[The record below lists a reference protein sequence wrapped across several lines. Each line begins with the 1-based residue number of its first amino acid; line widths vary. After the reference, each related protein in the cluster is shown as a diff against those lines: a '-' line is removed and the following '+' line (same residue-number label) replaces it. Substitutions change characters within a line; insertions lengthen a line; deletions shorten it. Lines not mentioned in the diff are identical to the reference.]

1 MSVPWVLH
9 YGRLWR
15 LQQVRFTGC
24 CPGLRPALDR
34 HFLLWTDFLPSWHS
48 VLHTGPSTAVA
59 STPRSIP
66 GVKALGLWFC
76 FAPGLAAVTNPSL
89 CLPLYD
95 NPLRLVFSPSL

>member
-1 MSVPWVLH
+1 MCRGSC
-9 YGRLWR
+9 
-15 LQQVRFTGC
+15 TMAGC
-24 CPGLRPALDR
+24 GGCSRSGSQAVALGSGQHWTVISCSGQTFCPAGTL
-34 HFLLWTDFLPSWHS
+34 